1 MRWSARRRTKHRSSR
16 RPTISASTPQ
26 SSAPKQT
33 AQMSQKFK
41 KANLVSTTTTI
52 TRARESNTHDSKVI
66 ILHVSLSFIIFKAAI
81 LWLMVRSATAFLGIR
96 LIRAA
101 SPRPRS
107 ARLAG
112 TRSHPQWPTRRSHSS
127 CSRLAASTICNK
139 IICKLPWRCNNN
151 KTMEATKLQ

>member
-1 MRWSARRRTKHRSSR
+1 MRWSVRRRTKHRSSR

-41 KANLVSTTTTI
+41 KANLVSTTTT
-52 TRARESNTHDSKVI
+52 TRAREQPMAAKVN
-66 ILHVSLSFIIFKAAI
+66 ILHVSLSFILFKAAI
-81 LWLMVRSATAFLGIR
+81 LWLMVKSATAFPGIR

-139 IICKLPWRCNNN
+139 IICRLPWRCNSNRI
-151 KTMEATKLQ
+151 MEATKLQ